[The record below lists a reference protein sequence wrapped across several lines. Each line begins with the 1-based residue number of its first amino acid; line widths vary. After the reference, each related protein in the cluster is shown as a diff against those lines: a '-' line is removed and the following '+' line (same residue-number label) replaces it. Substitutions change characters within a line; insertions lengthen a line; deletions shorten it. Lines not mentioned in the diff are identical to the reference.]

1 MLNNIVIICGKN
13 NFEFILT
20 KDGEKNTSQL
30 LKEEKTY
37 TINLP
42 DEETIDEFLSEE
54 LKKLKEM
61 FQ

>member
-30 LKEEKTY
+30 LMEEKTY

>member
-1 MLNNIVIICGKN
+1 VLNNIVIICGKN

-30 LKEEKTY
+30 LVEEKTY

>member
-30 LKEEKTY
+30 LVEEKTY